1 MRQCECVKADTPSEF
16 AHEYNVLSRKI
27 SRIGKVIRE
36 KDISDTEVLVFYEI
50 PDEEEPKKKTPEAKR
65 YCCECDNYNWGKG
78 CPYSEGH
85 VRLMDNACGHFTVIL
100 EGRIEHD

>member
-16 AHEYNVLSRKI
+16 AHEYNVLNREI

-50 PDEEEPKKKTPEAKR
+50 PDEEEPEKKKPEEKR
-65 YCCECDNYNWGKG
+65 HCCECDNYDWGKG
-78 CPYSEGH
+78 CPYREGH
-85 VRLMDNACGHFTVIL
+85 VRIMDDACAMFNINI
-100 EGRIEHD
+100 GRFC